1 MLVISKCA
9 KEVIEHFLQ
18 VLIYQLLL
26 PNKENLMLQKLSIR
40 AKLITSLVTLSL
52 VAFFIGIGGFLALS
66 SSNDSIKTIYD
77 DRLIALSE
85 LDEVIR
91 LIQRDQIAISRA
103 VVESPDQAAKS
114 LIEIEENRARVNKVW
129 EKFMA
134 TFLTPEE
141 KTLAQDFE
149 QKHKVFLVQALD
161 PAILAVRSGDLEA
174 AKLFVTSKIG
184 ELFLPVR
191 EVMNSLIQLQAQV
204 AKAEYENSQKAF
216 SNFKLITVI
225 CLVLSLFIAIGM
237 GVWLMNS
244 IVRPI
249 QEAVLVAE
257 TVAAGDLTRQIDDS
271 ANDELGSL
279 LQALKKMSDS
289 LSVIVGQVRSGTD
302 TIATASSQI
311 AAGNLELS
319 ARTEEQASSLEETA
333 ASMEEITSTVKQNA
347 DNSKQANVLT
357 GSASEVAAR
366 GGRVVSQV
374 VSTMSSINESS
385 KKIVDIIGVI
395 DGIAFQTNILA
406 LNAAVEAARAGEQGR
421 GFAVVAS
428 EVRSLAQRSAAAAKE
443 IKELIN
449 DSVEKVEAGSSLVHQ
464 AGDTM
469 DEVVDSVKRVSDI
482 VAEITAASNEQS
494 AGIDQVNQAVMQMDT
509 VTQQNASLVEEA
521 AAAAESLQ
529 SQAKQLA
536 DLVSIFKL
544 PSTRQHAFSSQLRL
558 RA

>member
-1 MLVISKCA
+1 
-9 KEVIEHFLQ
+9 
-18 VLIYQLLL
+18 
-26 PNKENLMLQKLSIR
+26 MLQNLTIR
-40 AKLITSLVTLSL
+40 AKLIASLVILSL
-52 VAFFIGIGGFLALS
+52 VAFLIGVGGFLALS
-66 SSNDSIKTIYD
+66 SSNSSIKTIYD
-77 DRLIALSE
+77 DRLIALSQ

-91 LIQRDQIAISRA
+91 LIQRNQIAISRA
-103 VVESPDQAAKS
+103 VAESPDQIAKS
-114 LIEIEENRARVNKVW
+114 LLEIEENRGRANKVW
-129 EKFMA
+129 SEYMA

-149 QKHKVFLVQALD
+149 QKRKVFLTQALD
-161 PAILAVRSGDLEA
+161 PAILALKSGDMDA
-174 AKLFVTSKIG
+174 AKHFVTDKIG
-184 ELFLPVR
+184 SFFLPVR
-191 EVMNSLIQLQAQV
+191 EVMNNLIQLQSRV
-204 AKAEYENSQKAF
+204 AKAEYDNSQKAF
-216 SNFKLITVI
+216 ANFKIVTAI
-225 CLVLSLFIAIGM
+225 CLAVSVLIAIGM

-249 QEAVLVAE
+249 REAVLVAE
-257 TVAAGDLTRQIDDS
+257 TVAAGDLTRNIDDS
-271 ANDELGSL
+271 SNDELGSL

-289 LSVIVGQVRSGTD
+289 LSVIVSQVRSGTD
-302 TIATASSQI
+302 TIATASSEI

-319 ARTEEQASSLEETA
+319 ARTEQQASSLEETA

-374 VSTMSSINESS
+374 VSTMNSINDSS
-385 KKIVDIIGVI
+385 KKIVDIISVI

-449 DSVEKVEAGSSLVHQ
+449 NSVEKVEAGSALVHQ

-469 DEVVDSVKRVSDI
+469 GEVVDSVKRVSDI
-482 VAEITAASNEQS
+482 VAEITAASSEQS
-494 AGIDQVNQAVMQMDT
+494 TGIDQVNQAVMQMDT

-529 SQAKQLA
+529 NQAKKLA
-536 DLVSIFKL
+536 DLVSIFKV
-544 PSTRQHAFSSQLRL
+544 SSMHSYEEHDAGGRLRL